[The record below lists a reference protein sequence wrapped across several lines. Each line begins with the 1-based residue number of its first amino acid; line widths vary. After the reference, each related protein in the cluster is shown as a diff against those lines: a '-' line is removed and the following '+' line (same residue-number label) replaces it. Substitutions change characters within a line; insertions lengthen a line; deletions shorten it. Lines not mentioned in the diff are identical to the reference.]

1 MSGRN
6 RPAPDRARS
15 RDANDAAGEGVAA
28 PELDEPSFHQREKKI
43 MKRLKRLISILMI
56 VSFTNVLFIQHAA
69 ATLISTEQVARAVAA
84 EQGHSGH
91 ARLADALARADVQQ
105 ELVRLG
111 VSAEDAQLR
120 IAALTDDEAARL
132 AQQIESAPAGS
143 GVLGAILLVFF
154 VLLLTDILGFTK
166 VFPFTRAV
174 R

>member
-1 MSGRN
+1 MER
-6 RPAPDRARS
+6 
-15 RDANDAAGEGVAA
+15 
-28 PELDEPSFHQREKKI
+28 F
-43 MKRLKRLISILMI
+43 KRLISILMI

-84 EQGHSGH
+84 EQGRSGH
-91 ARLADALARADVQQ
+91 ARLADVLARADVQQ

-120 IAALTDDEAARL
+120 IAALTDDEAALL

-166 VFPFTRAV
+166 VFPFTRSV